1 MLSYFFGVFPR
12 RLTLNLGS
20 GPRRL
25 GADIKNIDILPF
37 SGVDIVSSLEALPFT
52 EGNVSDIVCDTVLEH
67 VEEPHKAVAEIYRVL
82 QPNGLLYVTLPFL
95 YPFHDS
101 PNDFHRWIDEGA
113 KRILKQ
119 FEIIHLGVRA
129 GPFSALTVYA
139 CYFFATLFSFGSLR
153 LYELL
158 VNFRLWCRFDLAAPR
173 QR

>member
-1 MLSYFFGVFPR
+1 M
-12 RLTLNLGS
+12 
-20 GPRRL
+20 
-25 GADIKNIDILPF
+25 
-37 SGVDIVSSLEALPFT
+37 
-52 EGNVSDIVCDTVLEH
+52 
-67 VEEPHKAVAEIYRVL
+67 
-82 QPNGLLYVTLPFL
+82 TLPFL

-158 VNFRLWCRFDLAAPR
+158 VNFRLWCRFGLAAPR